1 MEDRQLYQA
10 VKLVLLGEGNGWYL
24 KEPCGLA
31 ADESFFIRSH
41 RSPFPSQCP
50 SARVKILMDKYWIL
64 KRCDLF
70 GNLHSDRLQALES
83 RCRFREFPRN
93 SAVYFPAE
101 QADGVLLLASGRI
114 KICSVA
120 TDGKQSILAFIEP
133 GELFGELAL
142 VEPTNRGE
150 YAEAVSRSRVLLIP
164 REALHDLMVE
174 QPSVSI
180 GITKLIGLRRKR
192 IERRLS
198 YLLFHSNRE
207 RLVHLL
213 LELLGQ
219 YGHATAQGWDV
230 GIQISHQELA
240 NIIGSSRETV
250 TIQLGELQADG
261 LLTTGRRRII
271 VTDLPRLAAILGTRL
286 PLPNGAGDPAM
297 ARDR

>member
-1 MEDRQLYQA
+1 
-10 VKLVLLGEGNGWYL
+10 
-24 KEPCGLA
+24 
-31 ADESFFIRSH
+31 
-41 RSPFPSQCP
+41 
-50 SARVKILMDKYWIL
+50 MDKYWIL

-70 GNLHSDRLQALES
+70 GSLSAERLQSLEA

-120 TDGKQSILAFIEP
+120 GDGKHSILAFIEP

-142 VEPTNRGE
+142 VEASVRGE

-164 REALHDLMVE
+164 REAMHDLMVE
-174 QPSVSI
+174 LPTVSL

-219 YGHATAQGWDV
+219 YGRTTAQGWDV

-261 LLTTGRRRII
+261 LLTTGRRRIV
-271 VTDLPRLAAILGTRL
+271 VTDLARLAAILGTSL
-286 PLPNGAGDPAM
+286 PLPNGAADPVTS
-297 ARDR
+297 RER